1 MGIAMNDI
9 PMAPNTMKGII
20 TDSNA
25 WNRIVLYNFMTPT
38 AYDTITTDGDYRMF
52 LRAGPFSITPGDTLV
67 VDMAIVAGTSLSD
80 LLANANETKSYW
92 QIVPVETESN
102 NRLTFDLAQNYSN
115 PFNPSKKI
123 KYSVPQS
130 SNLIIKVFDV
140 LGNEI
145 ATLVN
150 EEKPAGEYEVEFNVA
165 QLSRV
170 EMASGIYFYQLK
182 AGGPE
187 TSSGQGYIETKK
199 MILLK

>member
-1 MGIAMNDI
+1 
-9 PMAPNTMKGII
+9 
-20 TDSNA
+20 
-25 WNRIVLYNFMTPT
+25 MTPT